1 MSTQRALRCSRP
13 RVSRERSAHI
23 QPLSFA
29 GEEIPHDLW
38 HTLTYPRHPAYFF
51 QSWHRLLFHGL
62 RTVRERPDA
71 RQAALLILA
80 HFRHG
85 MQAARPMHP
94 QHSKYKLTTSA
105 MTAMIANMRSFCTC
119 VKHEDDLFKC
129 CLFHRILVG
138 CRDEYPDFFRLE
150 NL

>member
-1 MSTQRALRCSRP
+1 MNAAIGGHGSASQSITTKECL
-13 RVSRERSAHI
+13 RSARYAAAGRAFPVSARHTFNHCLSLLKKFHTTYGTPSRTLGTQHI
-23 QPLSFA
+23 FFRA
-29 GEEIPHDLW
+29 GIGCFSMDCGPFESP
-38 HTLTYPRHPAYFF
+38 
-51 QSWHRLLFHGL
+51 G
-62 RTVRERPDA
+62 A

-119 VKHEDDLFKC
+119 VKHEDDLF
-129 CLFHRILVG
+129 
-138 CRDEYPDFFRLE
+138 
-150 NL
+150 